1 MIGVQRQTAMN
12 GNSSC
17 LSSGSK
23 RAEPKTRIG
32 VQMDYLRGDPR
43 KHGELRSDT
52 GEGKQSIKDEL
63 PSQLPHGP
71 LELNDARRF

>member
-43 KHGELRSDT
+43 KHGEWRSDT
-52 GEGKQSIKDEL
+52 GEGS
-63 PSQLPHGP
+63 SQ
-71 LELNDARRF
+71 